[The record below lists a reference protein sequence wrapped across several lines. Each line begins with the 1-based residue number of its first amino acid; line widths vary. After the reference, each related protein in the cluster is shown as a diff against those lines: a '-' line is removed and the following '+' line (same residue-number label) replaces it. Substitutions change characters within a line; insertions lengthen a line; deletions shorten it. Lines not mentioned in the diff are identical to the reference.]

1 MKLLPGAVIDRPGS
15 SAEYL
20 TSGWRYL
27 RPVRERR
34 TAPCASLCPIGNDL
48 PGVLYLVGKGRMEEA
63 WRLLK
68 ATNPFPS
75 VCGRVCYRFCES
87 GCNRERLDEPLA
99 IRAVERFLGDLGRER
114 GWRVEPGRSTGK
126 GVAVVGGG
134 PAGLSC
140 AYHLRLLGHEV
151 RVFEAREREG
161 GLMAWGMPE
170 KHLPR
175 AVLEG
180 ELASLREMGV
190 EVERGHRVEGRRE
203 LEGYEAVVLA
213 TGRNP
218 LPEGLG
224 VMGKVDEWGKTQR
237 GGVCGGGGRAGAGG
251 GVARAIGSGR
261 RVALAVDAF
270 LRGKEPEP
278 LPIPDVV
285 GPEEIKLDY
294 FVFSPRVGGPSGP
307 SSEEEVR
314 AEAGRCFSCGSCNG
328 CDNCWIL
335 CPEACIVK
343 EGEREYRT
351 DENYCKGCGVCAV
364 ECPRAVIRMVEE
376 RT

>member
-1 MKLLPGAVIDRPGS
+1 MRLLPGLVIDRPGS

-27 RPVRERR
+27 RPVREKR
-34 TAPCASLCPIGNDL
+34 TAPCARSCPIGNDL
-48 PGVLYLVGKGRMEEA
+48 PGILYLVGRGRMEEA

-87 GCNRERLDEPLA
+87 ACNRGELDEPLA

-114 GWRVEPGRSTGK
+114 GWRVEAGKPTGRE
-126 GVAVVGGG
+126 VAVVGGG

-140 AYHLRLLGHEV
+140 AYHLRLLGHGV

-170 KHLPR
+170 EHLPR
-175 AVLEG
+175 AVLEE

-190 EVERGHRVEGRRE
+190 EVERGRRVEGRRE
-203 LEGYEAVVLA
+203 LEGYGAVVLA
-213 TGRNP
+213 TGREP
-218 LPEGLG
+218 LPEGLR
-224 VMGKVDEWGKTQR
+224 VERADEWGRT
-237 GGVCGGGGRAGAGG
+237 GVEGVFAAGELAGERR
-251 GVARAIGSGR
+251 GVARAVGSGR

-270 LRGKEPEP
+270 LRGREPEP
-278 LPIPDVV
+278 LPAPSPV

-294 FVFSPRVGGPSGP
+294 FTPSPRVGGPSGP
-307 SSEEEVR
+307 GSEEEVR

-335 CPEACIVK
+335 CPEACIRK

-351 DENYCKGCGVCAV
+351 DEDYCKGCGICAA

-376 RT
+376 GT

>member
-1 MKLLPGAVIDRPGS
+1 MRLLPGLVIDRPGS

-27 RPVRERR
+27 HPVRERR
-34 TAPCASLCPIGNDL
+34 MAPCAFSCPIGNDI
-48 PGVLYLVGKGRMEEA
+48 PGILYLVEKGRMEEA

-68 ATNPFPS
+68 ATNPFTS
-75 VCGRVCYRFCES
+75 VCGRVCYRFCEPA
-87 GCNRERLDEPLA
+87 CNRGELDEPLA

-114 GWRVEPGRSTGK
+114 GWRVEAGKPTGK
-126 GVAVVGGG
+126 RVAVVGAG

-140 AYHLRLLGHEV
+140 AYHLRLLGHGV
-151 RVFEAREREG
+151 RVFEARGREG

-170 KHLPR
+170 EHLPR
-175 AVLEG
+175 AVLEE

-190 EVERGHRVEGRRE
+190 EVEGGRRVEGRRE
-203 LEGYEAVVLA
+203 LEGYGAVVLA
-213 TGRNP
+213 TGREP
-218 LPEGLG
+218 LPEGWR
-224 VMGKVDEWGKTQR
+224 VERADEWGRT
-237 GGVCGGGGRAGAGG
+237 GVEGVFAAGELAGERR
-251 GVARAIGSGR
+251 GVARAMGSGR

-270 LRGKEPEP
+270 LRGREPEP
-278 LPIPDVV
+278 LPTPGVV
-285 GPEEIKLDY
+285 GPGEIKLDY
-294 FVFSPRVGGPSGP
+294 FTFSPRVGGPSGP
-307 SSEEEVR
+307 ASEEEVR

-351 DENYCKGCGVCAV
+351 DENYCKGCGVCAA
-364 ECPRAVIRMVEE
+364 ECPRAVIKMVEE
-376 RT
+376 VT

>member
-15 SAEYL
+15 SVEYL
-20 TSGWRYL
+20 TSGWRIR

-34 TAPCASLCPIGNDL
+34 MAPCSFSCPVGNDL
-48 PGVLYLVGKGRMEEA
+48 PEILYLVEKDRMREA
-63 WRLLK
+63 WGVLK
-68 ATNPFPS
+68 STNPFPS
-75 VCGRVCYRFCES
+75 VCGRVCYRFCEPA
-87 GCNRERLDEPLA
+87 CNRGRLDEPLA
-99 IRAVERFLGDLGRER
+99 IRAVERFLGDLGREK
-114 GWRVEPGRSTGK
+114 GWEVKAGRSTGK
-126 GVAVVGGG
+126 EVAVVGGG

-151 RVFEAREREG
+151 RVFEAREKEG

-170 KHLPR
+170 EHLPR
-175 AVLEG
+175 AVLEE
-180 ELASLREMGV
+180 ELASLRGMGV

-218 LPEGLG
+218 LPEGLEVKG
-224 VMGKVDEWGKTQR
+224 VDGWGRT
-237 GGVCGGGGRAGAGG
+237 GMEGVFAAGELAGAGR

-261 RVALAVDAF
+261 RAALGVDAF
-270 LRGKEPEP
+270 LRGREPEP
-278 LPIPDVV
+278 PPAPSVV
-285 GPEEIKLDY
+285 APEEIKLDY
-294 FVFSPRVGGPSGP
+294 FTFSPRVGGPLGP
-307 SSEEEVR
+307 GSEEEVR
-314 AEAGRCFSCGSCNG
+314 AEAERCFSCGSCNG

-351 DENYCKGCGVCAV
+351 DEDYCKGCGVCAA

-376 RT
+376 GT